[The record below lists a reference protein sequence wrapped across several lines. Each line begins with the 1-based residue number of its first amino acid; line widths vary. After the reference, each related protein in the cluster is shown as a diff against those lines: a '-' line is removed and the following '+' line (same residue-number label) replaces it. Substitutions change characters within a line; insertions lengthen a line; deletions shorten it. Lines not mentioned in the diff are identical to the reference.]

1 MRLWSI
7 SPQYLD
13 TKGLLAAWRE
23 GLLAKKVLEGK
34 TKGYINH
41 PQLIRFKECQNSL
54 LAINKYLMDLY
65 LESVKRGFSF
75 NKSKIG
81 IIGESNT
88 IVIRVNYGQV
98 KYEYELLKW
107 KLKKR
112 DKKKYEEL
120 KNVDK
125 INLNSVFTSVD
136 GEIEKWEKVLQD
148 IKRQFNV

>member
-7 SPQYLD
+7 NPQYLD

-41 PQLIRFKECQNSL
+41 PQLIRFKECPNSL
-54 LAINKYLMDLY
+54 LAINKYLINLY
-65 LESVKRGFSF
+65 LESIKRGFNF
-75 NKSKIG
+75 DKSKIG
-81 IIGESNT
+81 SIEKNDKVIILVKT
-88 IVIRVNYGQV
+88 GQI

-107 KLKKR
+107 KVKKR

-125 INLNSVFTSVD
+125 INLNSVFTSID
-136 GEIEKWEKVLQD
+136 GEIEKWEKVLID
-148 IKRQFNV
+148 VKKN